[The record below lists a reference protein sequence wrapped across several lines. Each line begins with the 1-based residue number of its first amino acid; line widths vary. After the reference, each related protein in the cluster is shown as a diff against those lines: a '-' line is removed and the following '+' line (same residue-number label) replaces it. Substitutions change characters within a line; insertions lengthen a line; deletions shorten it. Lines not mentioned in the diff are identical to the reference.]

1 MCCIKDDQ
9 VYFYHTDHLGT
20 PMEMTD
26 EEGRI
31 VWWGTYKAFGSCW
44 VEKSCAIEN
53 NLRLPG
59 QYYDAESGLHY
70 NCFRYYDPIVGRYI
84 SQDPIGYNGDD
95 FNLYRYVQSDPVNL
109 IDPWGMIWVT
119 VGYDYHGIKNVGRF
133 FVNRIWHQIG
143 SGFGPSF
150 PGADP
155 KEYLGLK
162 RDVIQEWVPDYD
174 SNNEHID
181 CAYEIGTQRRITK
194 TWSEKRK
201 PGPGETFITSTDTHY
216 SYPQV
221 NHYTY
226 DYYGESEKTCK

>member
-59 QYYDAESGLHY
+59 QYYDVESGLHY

-84 SQDPIGYNGDD
+84 SQDPIGYAAGD
-95 FNLYRYVQSDPVNL
+95 FNLYPL
-109 IDPWGMIWVT
+109 
-119 VGYDYHGIKNVGRF
+119 
-133 FVNRIWHQIG
+133 
-143 SGFGPSF
+143 
-150 PGADP
+150 
-155 KEYLGLK
+155 
-162 RDVIQEWVPDYD
+162 
-174 SNNEHID
+174 
-181 CAYEIGTQRRITK
+181 CTK
-194 TWSEKRK
+194 
-201 PGPGETFITSTDTHY
+201 
-216 SYPQV
+216 
-221 NHYTY
+221 
-226 DYYGESEKTCK
+226 